1 MCAEAPEV
9 IGWILLLFQR
19 VASSGNS
26 SVIACVG
33 RQGGIKETK
42 PIETV
47 KSSGVVAGRIA
58 LWKL

>member
-1 MCAEAPEV
+1 M